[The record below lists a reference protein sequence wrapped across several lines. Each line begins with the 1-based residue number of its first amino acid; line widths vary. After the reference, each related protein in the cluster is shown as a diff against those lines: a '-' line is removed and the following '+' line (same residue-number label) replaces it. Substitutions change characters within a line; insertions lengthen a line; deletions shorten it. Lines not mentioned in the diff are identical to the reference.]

1 MAKVTEAEQ
10 YLLDGVRRG
19 DDRAWSQL
27 VDRYQGRLMTFAKA
41 RVPQSADSED
51 LVQET
56 FISFIKGLPQFRQDC
71 NLETYLFSLLRRKII
86 DTYRR
91 RGASHVCLLQDVS
104 DGSRDDESPDVL
116 EQRACADPSVSG
128 NARRDERVELQRQA
142 LAGALG
148 QLVEGLKQSLDF
160 AALKTVEL
168 LFYAQRPNGQ
178 VAQILGISS
187 NQVGVFK
194 HRSLKQIR
202 QWVVGSGV
210 QDVFPPDDESL
221 GGAAGDLLTEVWQS
235 QRLSCPKRMTIGG
248 FVLGTLDPDWRAY
261 VDFHLHTLGCHFC
274 RANLED
280 LKPRPEEEVSPVLR
294 ARIMEST
301 VGFLRKP

>member
-1 MAKVTEAEQ
+1 MTKVTEAEQ

-19 DDRAWSQL
+19 DDRAWAQL
-27 VDRYQGRLMTFAKA
+27 VERYEGRLMTFAKA

-91 RGASHVCLLQDVS
+91 RAASHVCLLQDKAEAGQQEESS
-104 DGSRDDESPDVL
+104 DSL
-116 EQRACADPSVSG
+116 EQRASLDPSVSWYV
-128 NARRDERVELQRQA
+128 RRDERLDLQRQA
-142 LAGALG
+142 LEGALTH
-148 QLVEGLKQSLDF
+148 LLEGLKQSLDF
-160 AALKTVEL
+160 SALKTVEL
-168 LFYAQRPNGQ
+168 LFFAQRPNSQ
-178 VAQILGISS
+178 VAEVLGISC

-194 HRSLKQIR
+194 HRCLKQIR
-202 QWVVGSGV
+202 EWVAASGV
-210 QDVFPPDDESL
+210 QEAFPADDDSL

-261 VDFHLHTLGCHFC
+261 VDFHLNTLGCHFC

-280 LKPRPEEEVSPVLR
+280 LRPRPQEQIPPVLR
-294 ARIMEST
+294 TRIMEST
-301 VGFLRKP
+301 VGFLKKP